1 MTTQGRGAKI
11 QAPSFTP
18 SVDLARLV
26 ELLAEAVEVDRRSS
40 SSRGPRQRPLF
51 LFDTEKQRL
60 RICTSA
66 VLLRLFSAGNFRASF
81 KTSDTSG
88 FIRDFHTPAFGLQ
101 AKLGGVLTEGNQDRL
116 PHSVDKL
123 MAAIDQALDAALTGE
138 SDLSKLLLDNPA
150 EQLKAL
156 ASRVG
161 AAFKDKPYQASLHSL
176 RFDSGTQGTAHSTS
190 AVAKVLSATEQVEAE
205 DCFAKMSAAI
215 ATRLEQRGCDE
226 DEITD
231 AIDSLEAERDRA
243 DSQITRFLNFLDN
256 EALSRV
262 RLNVT
267 FRIMETIA
275 ENARSSTQAD
285 HQQLVDYVDRV
296 LALLE
301 AVKTNGLSVDL
312 TAHYGENAEFELLDY
327 LNRSTFY
334 SCLAVWPEWKTQIFE
349 EKVRSQTSYGV
360 QREVSY
366 RFRINGNNPE
376 HNKPAFES
384 RLDLIEKVLL
394 NEDLLGLSATKIC
407 RHLAELMVLD
417 VVVPKRSETRQDISA
432 AGIATALKSRLSIL
446 SSQGKPAIQ
455 DLVRD
460 LKERASTM
468 QAIARALV
476 KIIQGKGDKIVAQA
490 QRRTAQQFICV
501 KRDIVA
507 WNRLEGAEAG
517 VRDLLVGSQPSS
529 QEQVEW
535 FNHIEISDSPDAPQL
550 LFSLKVTT
558 ELTEHDLVLK
568 EQDAQVI
575 QAQRLFPGKLL
586 QILWVPFDSQRDE
599 EYKPLPVA
607 LEARNWALPAAVQ
620 VEYEVRTLSRQKA
633 KQNTEDSQQYHTAAI
648 AAFTILV
655 YCCLWRVIKRLQA
668 EPVNLPQGFITLM
681 LRLQGSGK
689 NSDSEGDTYVYAAAQ
704 SIEAIL
710 AQDTPVRMQGIVL
723 DNLAQGKP
731 SAQYVK
737 SGAFNAL
744 LSAFPLTLGSKSNP
758 AIEKVGVIS
767 YSTRP
772 CNEMPTSDRDNK
784 SHLFLTQSYIA
795 SAVSQPFSGYEL
807 KSERMQSDI
816 VRSLEDMQRQR
827 VIREEIG
834 HLQHQGCKHIILI
847 SHAYGNRRLNRTADS
862 NSPLTPTTFLEEVFQ
877 SFPELTIYP
886 LLRDVFP
893 ATRLRKR
900 KTGEAAFEILSA
912 GDHVNFIRNTLMER
926 VRDIIPVYTFAT
938 LHVIEEEKRPQSGFC
953 VYFLLSDQRV
963 SDITWTERARQ
974 HLLNPEGNS
983 PVHPCLISVLR
994 GLHFIEAEQG
1004 VKGGQFIPVL
1014 DPFSWIS
1021 PSTKEAAGE
1030 VEILHSR
1037 RRGRFHLSYPALLTH
1052 IAQVLHRR

>member
-11 QAPSFTP
+11 QAPSVKP
-18 SVDLARLV
+18 SVNLARLV
-26 ELLAEAVEVDRRSS
+26 ELLADAVEVDGKSPSS
-40 SSRGPRQRPLF
+40 GGSRQRSLF
-51 LFDTEKQRL
+51 LFDPEKKRL

-66 VLLRLFSAGNFRASF
+66 VLLRLFSAKKFRESF
-81 KTSDTSG
+81 KASDTSG
-88 FIRDFHTPAFGLQ
+88 FIRDFHAPAFGLQ

-123 MAAIDQALDAALTGE
+123 MASIDQALDDALTGE

-150 EQLKAL
+150 EQLKTL

-161 AAFKDKPYQASLHSL
+161 AAFKDKPYQASLQSL

-205 DCFAKMSAAI
+205 DCFSKMRDAI

-285 HQQLVDYVDRV
+285 HHQLVDYVDRV

-301 AVKTNGLSVDL
+301 AAKTNGLSVDL

-394 NEDLLGLSATKIC
+394 NEDLLGISATKIC

-417 VVVPKRSETRQDISA
+417 VVVPKRYETRQDISA

-446 SSQGKPAIQ
+446 RSQGRPAIRDLLQ
-455 DLVRD
+455 DLR
-460 LKERASTM
+460 ERASTM

-517 VRDLLVGSQPSS
+517 VRDLLVGSQQASK
-529 QEQVEW
+529 EQVEW

-586 QILWVPFDSQRDE
+586 QILWVPFNSQSDE
-599 EYKPLPVA
+599 GYKPVPVA
-607 LEARNWALPAAVQ
+607 SEVRSWALPATVL
-620 VEYEVRTLSRQKA
+620 VEYEVRTLSRRKERP
-633 KQNTEDSQQYHTAAI
+633 NTNTQDSQQYHTAAI

-655 YCCLWRVIKRLQA
+655 YCCLWRVIKRLHA

-681 LRLQGSGK
+681 LRLQESGK

-710 AQDTPVRMQGIVL
+710 VQDTPVRMQGIVL
-723 DNLAQGKP
+723 DNLGPNNP

-816 VRSLEDMQRQR
+816 VGSLEDMQRQR

-834 HLQHQGCKHIILI
+834 HLQHQGCKL
-847 SHAYGNRRLNRTADS
+847 
-862 NSPLTPTTFLEEVFQ
+862 P
-877 SFPELTIYP
+877 
-886 LLRDVFP
+886 
-893 ATRLRKR
+893 
-900 KTGEAAFEILSA
+900 
-912 GDHVNFIRNTLMER
+912 
-926 VRDIIPVYTFAT
+926 
-938 LHVIEEEKRPQSGFC
+938 
-953 VYFLLSDQRV
+953 
-963 SDITWTERARQ
+963 
-974 HLLNPEGNS
+974 
-983 PVHPCLISVLR
+983 
-994 GLHFIEAEQG
+994 
-1004 VKGGQFIPVL
+1004 
-1014 DPFSWIS
+1014 
-1021 PSTKEAAGE
+1021 
-1030 VEILHSR
+1030 
-1037 RRGRFHLSYPALLTH
+1037 
-1052 IAQVLHRR
+1052 